1 MCRIMKKTLLAAMLA
16 ASSISALAAS
26 YYVVV
31 PVPNRTATAGN
42 ILVSLN
48 PYGLPSA
55 VAGRA
60 YTGFDFNSVLQ
71 VRGDPSFS
79 PASVRWSVVD
89 GALPAGM
96 SLGANGK
103 LTGTPAAA
111 GTSSFQVMAIY
122 KTKAGQVGYQVVVA
136 DINVGLS
143 KATLPNG
150 VQGAM
155 YTFDLKPQLV
165 TNDPAFNVSAVT
177 WSAVGALPPG
187 LTLNGNGTITGVPTA
202 EGTHPFTIKASYLGK
217 SGQQDYQVIVGAI
230 TVALGNAQLPDGKQ
244 GAAYS
249 FDLKPKLSVLG
260 DAAFTGA
267 GVTWSVVSGSLPVG
281 LSLGADGVISGTPT
295 AESPGTPFTIQATY
309 KTKTGQA
316 AYSVLV
322 GAIQVTL
329 SATTSLP
336 PGATVGQA
344 YNSGN
349 GWDIKPNLAITGDA
363 AYAGNAVG
371 VTWSVAGGALPAGL
385 TLNSNG
391 TVTGTPT
398 GSGTNPVQVKADYK
412 GKSATQSYTLQ
423 LTQSLTQYSGY
434 RAWSDGT
441 LAASCKEYR
450 NGKTGYAYSGATGD
464 GIYRIVVP
472 GYAPF
477 DVVCDMTTD
486 GGGWTVFQRRWN
498 GTVDFY
504 RTWAEYAAGF
514 GTTTEYWLGND
525 RIAAMT
531 ATGSHSMRID
541 MMRTNGQTAYA
552 QYTAFKISPASDKY
566 RLAVALTFVGGTAG
580 DSLTNGT
587 SQLHNG
593 MPFSTKDVDNDN
605 VATASCAQVYKGAW
619 WYNACHASNLNGAYL
634 YGPHTSYADGV
645 EWYTW
650 TGHYESLAHTEM
662 KVREN

>member
-1 MCRIMKKTLLAAMLA
+1 MKKTLIAALLA
-16 ASSISALAAS
+16 ASSLPSLAAD
-26 YYVVV
+26 YLVVV
-31 PVPNRTATAGN
+31 PVPNRTPTAGN
-42 ILVSLN
+42 ITVALNGYSL
-48 PYGLPSA
+48 PAG
-55 VAGRA
+55 VVGRA

-71 VRGDPSFS
+71 VKGDPGFS
-79 PASVRWSVVD
+79 PGAVRWSVVE
-89 GALPAGM
+89 GALPAGLAL
-96 SLGANGK
+96 SAGGK
-103 LTGTPAAA
+103 LTGTPTAV
-111 GTSSFQVMAIY
+111 GTSSFQVMATY
-122 KTKAGQVGYQVVVA
+122 KTKAGQLGYQVVVA
-136 DINVGLS
+136 DINVGLA
-143 KATLPNG
+143 KAALPNG
-150 VQGAM
+150 VQGAV
-155 YTFDLKPQLV
+155 YTYDLKQQLV
-165 TNDPAFNVSAVT
+165 SNDPAFNASAVT
-177 WSAVGALPPG
+177 WSSVGTLPPG
-187 LTLNGNGTITGVPTA
+187 LTLNSNGTITGVPNA
-202 EGTHPFTIKASYLGK
+202 EGTYPFTVKASYVGK
-217 SGQQDYQVIVGAI
+217 SGQQDYQVLVGAI
-230 TVALGNAQLPDGKQ
+230 TVALGSAQLPDGKQ

-249 FDLKPKLSVLG
+249 YDLKPKLKVDG

-267 GVTWSVVSGSLPVG
+267 GVTWSVVSGSLPAG
-281 LSLGADGVISGTPT
+281 LALGSDGVISGTPT
-295 AESPGTPFTIQATY
+295 AENTGTPFTIQATY
-309 KTKTGQA
+309 KTKTGQQ
-316 AYSVLV
+316 AYTVLV
-322 GAIQVTL
+322 GAIQVSL

-344 YNSGN
+344 YNGGN
-349 GWDIKPNLAITGDA
+349 GWDIKPNLTITGDA
-363 AYAGNAVG
+363 AYAGNAAG
-371 VTWSVAGGALPAGL
+371 VTWSLAGGALPAGML
-385 TLNSNG
+385 LNSNG

-398 GSGTNPVQVKADYK
+398 GGGTNPLQVKADYK
-412 GKSATQSYTLQ
+412 GKSATQSYTLA
-423 LTQSLTQYSGY
+423 LTQGISQNAGY

-450 NGKTGYAYSGATGD
+450 VGKPGYAYSGATGD
-464 GIYRIVVP
+464 GVYRIAVP

-514 GTTTEYWLGND
+514 GSTTEYWLGNN
-525 RIAAMT
+525 RLAAMT

-552 QYTAFKISPASDKY
+552 QYTSFKIGPASDNY
-566 RLAVALTFVGGTAG
+566 RLGVNLTFVGGSAG
-580 DSLTNGT
+580 DSLANGT

-605 VATASCAQVYKGAW
+605 VPSASCAQVYKGAW

-634 YGPHTSYADGV
+634 NGPHSSYADGV